1 MNESLEA
8 LKLLIIVF
16 EQLGISYRVGGSLA
30 SSVHGIARATMDA
43 DLVANIEAKHI
54 SAFSQALKG
63 TYYVDTELIAD
74 ALKAGQS
81 FNLIHLETFIKIDI
95 FPLTLRT
102 YDQHS
107 FGRIFV
113 TEETNFITAEDSIL
127 RKLEWFR
134 LSDGSERQWRDVLG
148 ILRTQEPT
156 NLDFDYMKNWA
167 NELGIFDLLEKAIQ
181 ESQSGENNVGN
192 Q

>member
-8 LKLLIIVF
+8 LRLLIAVF
-16 EQLGISYRVGGSLA
+16 AQLGISYRVGGSLA

-43 DLVANIEAKHI
+43 DLVANIEEKHVT
-54 SAFSQALKG
+54 AFTNALKAN
-63 TYYVDTELIAD
+63 YYVDAELISE

-102 YDQHS
+102 YDQKS
-107 FGRIFV
+107 FERRFV

-148 ILRTQEPT
+148 VLRMQQT
-156 NLDFDYMKNWA
+156 NLDFEYLNYWA
-167 NELGIFDLLEKAIQ
+167 RDLEILELLEKAVQ
-181 ESQSGENNVGN
+181 ESSGGNNVN
-192 Q
+192 DQ

>member
-8 LKLLIIVF
+8 LRLLIVVF

-43 DLVANIEAKHI
+43 DLVTNIEERHI
-54 SAFSQALKG
+54 TAFTNALKA
-63 TYYVDTELIAD
+63 TYYVDAELIAD
-74 ALKAGQS
+74 ALKASQS
-81 FNLIHLETFIKIDI
+81 FNLIHLDTFIKIDI

-102 YDQHS
+102 YDQKS
-107 FGRIFV
+107 FERRFV

-148 ILRTQEPT
+148 VLRMQQPA
-156 NLDFDYMKNWA
+156 NLDFQYLNYWA
-167 NELGIFDLLEKAIQ
+167 KELAILDLLEKAIA
-181 ESQSGENNVGN
+181 EAQSGENNVGN